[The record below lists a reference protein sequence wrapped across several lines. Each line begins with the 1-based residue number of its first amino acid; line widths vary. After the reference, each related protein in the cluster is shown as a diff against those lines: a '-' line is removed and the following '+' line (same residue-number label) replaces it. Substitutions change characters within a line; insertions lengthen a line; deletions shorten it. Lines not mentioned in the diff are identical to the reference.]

1 MKRFLFVSRSLCR
14 IQQKPTN
21 LRGSSVRYLSTAENN
36 SNGGDN
42 SKVNVKDVSA
52 GLPDFIEEWDR
63 NKFRKVGY
71 GLTAL
76 TLASSLN
83 TFMIFEE
90 HTILFTAGLGALTG
104 NYIYIYIYI
113 YDDYNYC
120 YFLLGYFRLQNICL
134 EYVPS

>member
-104 NYIYIYIYI
+104 NYIYIYIY
-113 YDDYNYC
+113 
-120 YFLLGYFRLQNICL
+120 L
-134 EYVPS
+134 